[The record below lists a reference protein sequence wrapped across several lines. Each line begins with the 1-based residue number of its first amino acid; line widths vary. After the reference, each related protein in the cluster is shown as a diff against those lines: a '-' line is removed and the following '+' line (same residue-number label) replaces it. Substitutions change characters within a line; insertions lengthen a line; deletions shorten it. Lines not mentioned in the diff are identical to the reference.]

1 MRVSPIACVHPFL
14 QSHLIFF
21 SCSYPPHPFFIRQFC
36 TFFLHFVS
44 LFSLLPTPHRSF
56 LCVCVCVCVIAFLF
70 CLPFFIRSLFFSSSN
85 YPHAPQHPIK
95 IRLRSKSNKKKT
107 NKTQTQINKKRHDQ
121 VTRLLT
127 VEQNK
132 GHTSACVCVNLTLP
146 LADSGPRCVLIG
158 RRFSIDDVT
167 VTGAGRL
174 RLVRS
179 FGSVLFIDSFESPL
193 CTMVRRGVTI
203 AELVCSFLRRRRLL
217 LFHSTPSTCLGA
229 TPTGLFD

>member
-1 MRVSPIACVHPFL
+1 MCASIFTISLDFFFLLIPTTPIFYPAVLHFFPPFR
-14 QSHLIFF
+14 F
-21 SCSYPPHPFFIRQFC
+21 SLFPPPHTP
-36 TFFLHFVS
+36 S
-44 LFSLLPTPHRSF
+44 LFF
-56 LCVCVCVCVIAFLF
+56 MCVCVCVCDCLSFLF
-70 CLPFFIRSLFFSSSN
+70 AFFHSFIIFFLFQLS
-85 YPHAPQHPIK
+85 PRPTAPNQDPAPLEK
-95 IRLRSKSNKKKT
+95 QQKKT